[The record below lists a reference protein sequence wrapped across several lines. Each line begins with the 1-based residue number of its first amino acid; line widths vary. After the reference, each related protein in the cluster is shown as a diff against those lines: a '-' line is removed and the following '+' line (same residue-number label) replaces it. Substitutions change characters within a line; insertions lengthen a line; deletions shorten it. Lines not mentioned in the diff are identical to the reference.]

1 MGSYACTVLDHS
13 FIEAVYSATRFF
25 GETFERPSIQPQLM
39 VKDIPGWDSLN
50 QAAFIISIEQ
60 FYGIKQF
67 TLAISAEET
76 LLDLY
81 SKVVSLTP

>member
-1 MGSYACTVLDHS
+1 VGSNACKVLDHN
-13 FIEAVYSATRFF
+13 FIEAVYAATRFF

-50 QAAFIISIEQ
+50 QAAFTISIEQ
-60 FYGIKQF
+60 FYGIKEF
-67 TLAISAEET
+67 TLTITAEET

-81 SKVVSLTP
+81 SKVASLTP